1 MPEEAIAHDPMA
13 YRYFDYPRTGS
24 IYRLPDI
31 PMIVRGKTYVQLPSG
46 RNIEVDPEF
55 KRDEPVPAA
64 VHENGQAGASLEHLM
79 KQLTGKRTEGPRPGS
94 KLADSSTTTPKGRFY
109 MHMKGPGK
117 LSTME

>member
-64 VHENGQAGASLEHLM
+64 VHENGQAGASLETAHR
-79 KQLTGKRTEGPRPGS
+79 KAHRRPPARIQSWRTLRPQH
-94 KLADSSTTTPKGRFY
+94 PKAAF
-109 MHMKGPGK
+109 
-117 LSTME
+117 TCT